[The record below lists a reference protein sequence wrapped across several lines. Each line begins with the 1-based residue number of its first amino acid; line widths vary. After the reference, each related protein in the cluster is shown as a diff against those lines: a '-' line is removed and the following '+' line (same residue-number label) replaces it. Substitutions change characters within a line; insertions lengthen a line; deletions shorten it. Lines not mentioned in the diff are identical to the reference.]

1 MSCAA
6 PRCGFQIGIPKRARP
21 KFRLRTNSGDVYEM
35 NVLPMGHRCA
45 PEVMR
50 TVTAAIAGE
59 ASICSQRYSF
69 HRGAIDVYVDG
80 VRFAGTDSEA
90 TTYAQFIDERCDK
103 ANGLFK
109 DRGQPPV
116 AQYVFNGVAFDHNAH
131 TVCLGPRVIRKLRA
145 DSFFNI
151 SFVDLE
157 AVVGRLIYGS
167 AVLRLNMPR
176 FYFALKVAQRRI
188 SLLNRCPKLC
198 DRPVALPVVT
208 RSMLAEWRN
217 ELLENVPRSPP
228 PHPDV
233 VPHKHRL
240 YTDASVKGW
249 GAIMYLDSG
258 EVLITGEAWPESSSY
273 EVNRAEAA
281 AVRLALEK
289 FSAHC
294 PRGTCLDVF
303 VDNTSCQAALNRR
316 ISKSEGVSMELRELL
331 RLTEEKGI
339 CVKAAY
345 ISTDENPADAVS
357 RGKEIE
363 MEKVKRYEGKIERDI
378 SDVDSHIQRKP

>member
-1 MSCAA
+1 MHRRLCTRLP
-6 PRCGFQIGIPKRARP
+6 PRLLAR
-21 KFRLRTNSGDVYEM
+21 
-35 NVLPMGHRCA
+35 
-45 PEVMR
+45 
-50 TVTAAIAGE
+50 

-80 VRFAGTDSEA
+80 VRFAGTHSEA

-188 SLLNRCPKLC
+188 NLLNRCPKLC

-217 ELLENVPRSPP
+217 ELLENVPRSPTSP
-228 PHPDV
+228 SRCCSTQASSL
-233 VPHKHRL
+233 HRCL
-240 YTDASVKGW
+240 
-249 GAIMYLDSG
+249 G
-258 EVLITGEAWPESSSY
+258 ERMGSDYVF
-273 EVNRAEAA
+273 RQ
-281 AVRLALEK
+281 R
-289 FSAHC
+289 
-294 PRGTCLDVF
+294 RGFDY
-303 VDNTSCQAALNRR
+303 
-316 ISKSEGVSMELRELL
+316 G
-331 RLTEEKGI
+331 
-339 CVKAAY
+339 
-345 ISTDENPADAVS
+345 
-357 RGKEIE
+357 
-363 MEKVKRYEGKIERDI
+363 
-378 SDVDSHIQRKP
+378 

>member
-1 MSCAA
+1 MSRPAFNEHMIFLHA
-6 PRCGFQIGIPKRARP
+6 HATLSAFFTFPVSFASERGRKRGSSDDVTFERIIKGIKIN
-21 KFRLRTNSGDVYEM
+21 KV
-35 NVLPMGHRCA
+35 
-45 PEVMR
+45 
-50 TVTAAIAGE
+50 
-59 ASICSQRYSF
+59 Q
-69 HRGAIDVYVDG
+69 
-80 VRFAGTDSEA
+80 
-90 TTYAQFIDERCDK
+90 

-188 SLLNRCPKLC
+188 NLLNRCPKLC

-316 ISKSEGVSMELRELL
+316 ISKSEGVSMELREVL
-331 RLTEEKGI
+331 RLTEDKGI

-345 ISTDENPADAVS
+345 ISTADAVIPGGCCQS
-357 RGKEIE
+357 R
-363 MEKVKRYEGKIERDI
+363 EGD
-378 SDVDSHIQRKP
+378 